1 FIRRP
6 PLAFSMRLP
15 YAILFGGAVASLPVE
30 FRRMLG
36 LRRPW
41 WPAITATRVALRVV
55 ERILG
60 QTSTSEAAA
69 QRRLARLRA
78 EGRPTDAVAWVREPA
93 DG

>member
-1 FIRRP
+1 
-6 PLAFSMRLP
+6 MRVP
-15 YAILFGGAVASLPVE
+15 YAILFGGAVASLPKE

-78 EGRPTDAVAWVREPA
+78 EGRSTEPVPWVREPA